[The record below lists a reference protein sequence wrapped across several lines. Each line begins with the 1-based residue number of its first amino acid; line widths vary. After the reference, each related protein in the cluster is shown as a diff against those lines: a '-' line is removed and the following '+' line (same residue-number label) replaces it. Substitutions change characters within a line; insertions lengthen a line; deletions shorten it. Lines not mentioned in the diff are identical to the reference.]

1 MNNGNAMTDTFLLAT
16 ATLMIGKQSELYD
29 LSPAINSVGLIKNVN
44 HEANK
49 ETTDLTQGI
58 LNDVVYSVTTGAPIR
73 ITGEMYEF
81 TEKNMAYGLSL
92 DGSELA
98 KVIGDKF
105 TATAGAAA
113 NTDPTMT
120 DLTLDTPTTPQTLA
134 AGDAVMIRTPDDNII
149 LAVADGAVSAGTLT
163 IRQAIASPSTAIPAG
178 STVSKVNVLNL
189 GDSNKPEYFSAK
201 LIGEL
206 PNGEIITILYPK
218 VKVVSGLSL
227 GFSTSDFSNMA
238 MELEPMA
245 LLASDPFYSE
255 FKARKGIMAK
265 GAV

>member
-1 MNNGNAMTDTFLLAT
+1 MNNGNAKTDSFLLAT
-16 ATLMIGKQSELYD
+16 ATLMMGSVAELYD
-29 LSPAINSVGLIKNVN
+29 LNPAEHSVGLIKNVN

-58 LNDVVYSVTTGAPIR
+58 LNDIVYSVTTGAPIR

-92 DGSELA
+92 DGA
-98 KVIGDKF
+98 TFAPIIGGKF
-105 TATAGAAA
+105 TTTAAAAA
-113 NTDPTMT
+113 NTNPLMT
-120 DLTLDTPTTPQTLA
+120 DLTVDTPTTPQTLV
-134 AGDAVMIRTPDDNII
+134 AGDTVMIKTPSDNVI
-149 LAVADGAVSAGTLT
+149 LATVNAAVSTNKLT
-163 IRQAIASPSTAIPAG
+163 IRQAIATPSTAIPVG

-189 GDSNKPEYFSAK
+189 GDNGRPQYYSAK

-206 PNGEIITILYPK
+206 PNGDIITIMYPK

-227 GFSTSDFSNMA
+227 AFSTSDFANMG

-245 LLASDPFYSE
+245 LLMSDPHYAD
-255 FKARKGIMAK
+255 FKSRKGMMAK
-265 GAV
+265 GKV